1 MSASVFRFLPKR
13 STSVRPTVP
22 PGMPASFPMSSFA
35 PNHNWPALAAVFLLP
50 PETLPTDSLP
60 SVRPSSMPYSFSLVL
75 PRSPNRYG
83 RVQKSSAVPYG
94 TGAAFVEKSAA
105 YTPPQNSDEKAIPTP
120 HTPAVFINL
129 RNILLVL
136 PPSQALLVS
145 PHVPA
150 QSPRAWN
157 ALPPQR
163 PPTMQPCVNWSLD
176 PSCPITRSRRQ
187 RIRGAR

>member
-1 MSASVFRFLPKR
+1 
-13 STSVRPTVP
+13 
-22 PGMPASFPMSSFA
+22 MPC
-35 PNHNWPALAAVFLLP
+35 
-50 PETLPTDSLP
+50 
-60 SVRPSSMPYSFSLVL
+60 SFSLVL

-145 PHVPA
+145 PHAPA

-157 ALPPQR
+157 ALPPPAAADQAALS
-163 PPTMQPCVNWSLD
+163 TGAWICHA
-176 PSCPITRSRRQ
+176 RSTVLAGNASAA
-187 RIRGAR
+187 RG